1 MKLPAP
7 LAYSIVVLVSLVW
20 AGNFVA
26 SVFLPSYHS
35 DTTLSFVFMTVV
47 GGALALK
54 QRDDEAGPGL
64 LARLLAAL
72 RRPPPPASPDEEEQ
86 R

>member
-1 MKLPAP
+1 VKLPAP

-26 SVFLPSYHS
+26 SVFLPGYRS
-35 DTTLSFVFMTVV
+35 DSTLSFVFMTIV

-54 QRDDEAGPGL
+54 QGDGDAGPGL
-64 LARLLAAL
+64 LTRLLGAL
-72 RRPPPPASPDEEEQ
+72 RPPPPAPKHDEGPQ
-86 R
+86 